1 MKIDVLWKIILDQ
14 IIGIHKNYLQR
25 KGSVFSTG
33 STASSVSL
41 RHHHSFIARQSTS
54 LYCGMGSKLRISEH
68 SRFSDKKGWLRNI
81 QDNAITVRHICVQ
94 TTQFTYFNEL
104 CNLVSR
110 LLITKPVHGYSSVLD
125 NYSYKWNIIAF
136 VLKRQPNIRKY
147 FVLYT
152 NWNWEFIRES
162 PL

>member
-1 MKIDVLWKIILDQ
+1 MDVLWKIILDQ

-41 RHHHSFIARQSTS
+41 RHHHSFIVRQSTWWMTGKVS
-54 LYCGMGSKLRISEH
+54 VLWHEVKVKSFRTLKIFRKKNPGGMI
-68 SRFSDKKGWLRNI
+68 NI
-81 QDNAITVRHICVQ
+81 QDNAITIRHVCVQ

-110 LLITKPVHGYSSVLD
+110 LLITKPVHGYSSVLN
-125 NYSYKWNIIAF
+125 NYSYKRNMIAF
-136 VLKRQPNIRKY
+136 ILK
-147 FVLYT
+147 
-152 NWNWEFIRES
+152 
-162 PL
+162 